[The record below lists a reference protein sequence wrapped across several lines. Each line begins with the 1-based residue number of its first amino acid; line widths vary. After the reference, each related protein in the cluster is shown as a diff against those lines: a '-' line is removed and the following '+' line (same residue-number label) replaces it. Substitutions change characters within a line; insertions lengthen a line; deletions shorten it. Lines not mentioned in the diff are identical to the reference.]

1 MRKPVKIQFHVE
13 KSAGLAE
20 VEIHYKSKQ
29 KASDR
34 VKITDSKGCEKLFR
48 LAFDADKIE
57 YREEFIILMMNRAS
71 HVLGYVKIS
80 TGSSTGTVVNKQLI
94 FQAALNANACSIVVA
109 HNHPSGN
116 LNPSAADISV
126 TKELKEA
133 GKLLDIAVLDHLI
146 LTEESY
152 YSFADEGMI

>member
-1 MRKPVKIQFHVE
+1 MKKSIQIQFHVE
-13 KSAGLAE
+13 KSANLAE
-20 VEIHYKSKQ
+20 VEIHYKNKQ
-29 KASDR
+29 KPSDR
-34 VKITDSKGCEKLFR
+34 VKIAGSKDCEKLFR

-57 YREEFIILMMNRAS
+57 HREEFIILMLNRANA
-71 HVLGYVKIS
+71 VLGYVKIS

-94 FQAALNANACSIVVA
+94 FQASLNANACSIIVA

-116 LNPSAADISV
+116 LKPSDSDIRI

-133 GKLLDIAVLDHLI
+133 GKLLDIQVLDHLI
-146 LTEESY
+146 LTNESY